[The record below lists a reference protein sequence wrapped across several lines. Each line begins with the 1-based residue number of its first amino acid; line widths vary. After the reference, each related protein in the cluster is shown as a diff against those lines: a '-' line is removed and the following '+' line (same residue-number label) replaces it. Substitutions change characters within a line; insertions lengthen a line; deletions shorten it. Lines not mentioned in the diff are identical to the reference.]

1 MRNNNKIPESPRPGS
16 LHARSPVGG
25 KARDQETVRLES
37 TVKKKNEMRMRMK
50 MKRKDFLMRE

>member
-25 KARDQETVRLES
+25 KARDRETVRLES
-37 TVKKKNEMRMRMK
+37 TMKKKNEMRMRMRMK
-50 MKRKDFLMRE
+50 MK